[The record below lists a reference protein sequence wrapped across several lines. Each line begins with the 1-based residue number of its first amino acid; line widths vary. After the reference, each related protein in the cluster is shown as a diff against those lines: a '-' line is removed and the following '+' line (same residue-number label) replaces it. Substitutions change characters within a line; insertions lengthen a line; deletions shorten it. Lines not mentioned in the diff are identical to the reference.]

1 MPGQHC
7 EGEDDSYQKQVV
19 SLCQIVEQRF
29 PNTSLKRLR
38 VRERHIR
45 QDPAQRQG
53 SE

>member
-7 EGEDDSYQKQVV
+7 EREDDTYQKQVV
-19 SLCQIVEQRF
+19 SLGQIVKQRF

-38 VRERHIR
+38 VRERRIR
-45 QDPAQRQG
+45 QGHAQRQG